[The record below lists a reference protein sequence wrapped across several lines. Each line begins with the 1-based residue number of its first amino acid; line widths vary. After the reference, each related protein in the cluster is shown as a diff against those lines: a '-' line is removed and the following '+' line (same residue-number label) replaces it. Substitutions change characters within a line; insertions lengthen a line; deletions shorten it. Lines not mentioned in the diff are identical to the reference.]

1 MYAALVGRR
10 FCDATPSLGGTTG
23 AGGGDGGG
31 RAGVRVRGRLPPC
44 RARGRH
50 HHLRRRH
57 DSPPRQHGAVP
68 RRGRGWW
75 RPAPGA
81 PASHDVVG
89 HEHLRSYR
97 GAGFA
102 LGETE
107 RHGHTHHSRRELH
120 RRRQRAYTGP
130 APQGPAVKC
139 FQCGA
144 DVAPGARFCG
154 HCGTLVGDPHDTTL
168 VVPTDSGDDLL
179 QRLRMVLAGE
189 YEVEHELARGGMAVV
204 FKATEIGLRRV
215 VALKVL
221 PPELGL
227 TARAAERFK
236 REARMVAEIDHPNII
251 PVYRVGQIGG
261 ILFFVMKFIEGK
273 SLDAILQEQGALSVP
288 VTLYVLRAAAR
299 ALAYAHA
306 CGIVHR
312 DVKGANI
319 LVDSDG
325 RVMVSDFGVALRSS
339 DVTLTADGT
348 VIGTPPFM
356 SPEQC
361 AGRRA
366 GPQSDQYSLGIVAF
380 QMLAGSVPFHADTL
394 AGVMHHH
401 FFTPVPDL
409 TLVRDDLPAHLL
421 DVVRRALNKDADR
434 RFKTTREML
443 TAIEATAFSERDRQK
458 SERTLQ
464 HLVQGR
470 AVRRI
475 TTRALPPLAEMPTL
489 AMAALPAIPAR
500 RWRLTS
506 SIRLA
511 VLTAVGL
518 VAVGAAWL
526 LGRPSGAPAPA
537 RGASS
542 DAAGPAGAA
551 RPPTAIPPVAPA
563 PRRAAVPTGR
573 LRLLTTPTTASIW
586 IDGRRVGTGS
596 VYDDVPIPPGAR
608 HLEVRAPGYE
618 TFDTTVVIEAGG
630 TLSLKRVT
638 LRSRGAG

>member
-1 MYAALVGRR
+1 M
-10 FCDATPSLGGTTG
+10 
-23 AGGGDGGG
+23 
-31 RAGVRVRGRLPPC
+31 
-44 RARGRH
+44 
-50 HHLRRRH
+50 
-57 DSPPRQHGAVP
+57 
-68 RRGRGWW
+68 
-75 RPAPGA
+75 
-81 PASHDVVG
+81 
-89 HEHLRSYR
+89 
-97 GAGFA
+97 
-102 LGETE
+102 
-107 RHGHTHHSRRELH
+107 
-120 RRRQRAYTGP
+120 
-130 APQGPAVKC
+130 KC
-139 FQCGA
+139 FKCGA
-144 DVAPGARFCG
+144 EVPPPARFCG
-154 HCGTLVGDPHDTTL
+154 HCGTLVGDPHDATL
-168 VVPTDSGDDLL
+168 LVPPESGDDLL

-204 FKATEIGLRRV
+204 FKATEIGLRRI

-261 ILFFVMKFIEGK
+261 ILFFVMKFVEGK
-273 SLDAILQEQGALSVP
+273 SLDAILQEQGALPVP

-312 DVKGANI
+312 DVKGSNI

-366 GPQSDQYSLGIVAF
+366 GPQSDQYSLGVVAF

-409 TLVRDDLPAHLL
+409 ALARDDLPAPLL
-421 DVVRRALNKDADR
+421 DVVQRALNKDPER
-434 RFKTTREML
+434 RFKTTRDML
-443 TAIEATAFSERDRQK
+443 AAIEATAFSERDRQK

-464 HLVQGR
+464 HLVRGR
-470 AVRRI
+470 AVKKI
-475 TTRALPPLAEMPTL
+475 ATRSLPPLADMPTL
-489 AMAALPAIPAR
+489 AMEGVPAMPGPRPRRRLPSTAQ
-500 RWRLTS
+500 
-506 SIRLA
+506 LA
-511 VLTAVGL
+511 GLTAGGL
-518 VAVGAAWL
+518 LALGAVWVLDRPSAMPAPAVGAPSDSVARSPVSAPPP
-526 LGRPSGAPAPA
+526 RP
-537 RGASS
+537 
-542 DAAGPAGAA
+542 
-551 RPPTAIPPVAPA
+551 VV
-563 PRRAAVPTGR
+563 RRAAPPTGR
-573 LRLLTTPTTASIW
+573 LRLLTTPPDAEIM
-586 IDGRRVGTGS
+586 IDGRRVGIGS
-596 VYDDVPIPPGAR
+596 VFDLEISPGPR
-608 HLEVRAPGYE
+608 HIEVRARGYE
-618 TFDTTVVIEAGG
+618 TFDTTVVVAPGG
-630 TLSLKRVT
+630 TLSLGRVM

>member
-1 MYAALVGRR
+1 M
-10 FCDATPSLGGTTG
+10 
-23 AGGGDGGG
+23 
-31 RAGVRVRGRLPPC
+31 
-44 RARGRH
+44 
-50 HHLRRRH
+50 
-57 DSPPRQHGAVP
+57 
-68 RRGRGWW
+68 
-75 RPAPGA
+75 
-81 PASHDVVG
+81 
-89 HEHLRSYR
+89 
-97 GAGFA
+97 
-102 LGETE
+102 
-107 RHGHTHHSRRELH
+107 
-120 RRRQRAYTGP
+120 
-130 APQGPAVKC
+130 KC
-139 FQCGA
+139 FKCGA
-144 DVAPGARFCG
+144 DVPPPARFCG
-154 HCGTLVGDPHDTTL
+154 HCGTLVGDPHDATL
-168 VVPTDSGDDLL
+168 MVPPESGDDLL

-204 FKATEIGLRRV
+204 FKATEVGLRRL

-261 ILFFVMKFIEGK
+261 ILFIVMKFIEGK
-273 SLDAILQEQGALSVP
+273 SLDAIVQEQGALPVP
-288 VTLYVLRAAAR
+288 VTLYMLRAAAR

-325 RVMVSDFGVALRSS
+325 RVMVSDFGVALRSA

-348 VIGTPPFM
+348 VIGTPAFM

-421 DVVRRALNKDADR
+421 DVVRRALNKDPDR
-434 RFKTTREML
+434 RFKATRDML
-443 TAIEATAFSERDRQK
+443 TAIEATAFSERDRRK

-464 HLVQGR
+464 YLVQGR
-470 AVRRI
+470 AVKKI
-475 TTRALPPLAEMPTL
+475 TTHALPPLADMPTL
-489 AMAALPAIPAR
+489 AMGALPTIPAR
-500 RWRLTS
+500 PRRLTAS
-506 SIRLA
+506 MRLA
-511 VLTAVGL
+511 ALTAVGL
-518 VAVGAAWL
+518 VAVGTAWL
-526 LGRPSGAPAPA
+526 LGRPSGAP
-537 RGASS
+537 
-542 DAAGPAGAA
+542 GPAVGAPVDSPSGRSVPPP
-551 RPPTAIPPVAPA
+551 RPVI
-563 PRRAAVPTGR
+563 RRAAPPTGR

-596 VYDDVPIPPGAR
+596 VYDEVPISPGAR

>member
-1 MYAALVGRR
+1 M
-10 FCDATPSLGGTTG
+10 
-23 AGGGDGGG
+23 
-31 RAGVRVRGRLPPC
+31 
-44 RARGRH
+44 
-50 HHLRRRH
+50 
-57 DSPPRQHGAVP
+57 
-68 RRGRGWW
+68 
-75 RPAPGA
+75 
-81 PASHDVVG
+81 
-89 HEHLRSYR
+89 
-97 GAGFA
+97 
-102 LGETE
+102 
-107 RHGHTHHSRRELH
+107 
-120 RRRQRAYTGP
+120 
-130 APQGPAVKC
+130 KC

-144 DVAPGARFCG
+144 DVPPPARFCG
-154 HCGTLVGDPHDTTL
+154 HCGTLVGDPHDAT
-168 VVPTDSGDDLL
+168 VMVPPQSGDDLL

-204 FKATEIGLRRV
+204 FKATEVGLRRV

-261 ILFFVMKFIEGK
+261 ILFIVMKFVEGK

-288 VTLYVLRAAAR
+288 VTLHVLRAAAR

-319 LVDSDG
+319 LIDSDG
-325 RVMVSDFGVALRSS
+325 RMMVSDFGVALRSA

-409 TLVRDDLPAHLL
+409 TQARDDVPAQLL
-421 DVVRRALNKDADR
+421 DVVQRALNKDPDR

-443 TAIEATAFSERDRQK
+443 TAIEATPFSERDRQK

-470 AVRRI
+470 AVKKI
-475 TTRALPPLAEMPTL
+475 TTHALPPLAEMPTL
-489 AMAALPAIPAR
+489 AMQALPALPTR

-506 SIRLA
+506 SVRLA

-526 LGRPSGAPAPA
+526 LGRPSRVPAPAVGVAFDSTSRGPAPAPPS
-537 RGASS
+537 R
-542 DAAGPAGAA
+542 PA
-551 RPPTAIPPVAPA
+551 V
-563 PRRAAVPTGR
+563 RRAAPPTPTGK
-573 LRLLTTPTTASIW
+573 LRLLTTPPNAEIF

-596 VYDDVPIPPGAR
+596 VFDDVPISPGAR
-608 HLEVRAPGYE
+608 RLEVRARGYE
-618 TFDTTVVIEAGG
+618 TFDTTVVIEPGG

-638 LRSRGAG
+638 LRSRGAP

>member
-1 MYAALVGRR
+1 M
-10 FCDATPSLGGTTG
+10 
-23 AGGGDGGG
+23 
-31 RAGVRVRGRLPPC
+31 
-44 RARGRH
+44 
-50 HHLRRRH
+50 
-57 DSPPRQHGAVP
+57 
-68 RRGRGWW
+68 
-75 RPAPGA
+75 
-81 PASHDVVG
+81 
-89 HEHLRSYR
+89 
-97 GAGFA
+97 
-102 LGETE
+102 
-107 RHGHTHHSRRELH
+107 
-120 RRRQRAYTGP
+120 
-130 APQGPAVKC
+130 KC

-409 TLVRDDLPAHLL
+409 TLVRDDLPAQPGLRRQSPRSRPPRAAPQYRPAACGCSRLL
-421 DVVRRALNKDADR
+421 PPRRSGSTGVGSAPVACTMMCRFPPGPGTSRFVRRATR
-434 RFKTTREML
+434 RS
-443 TAIEATAFSERDRQK
+443 I
-458 SERTLQ
+458 
-464 HLVQGR
+464 
-470 AVRRI
+470 
-475 TTRALPPLAEMPTL
+475 
-489 AMAALPAIPAR
+489 R
-500 RWRLTS
+500 RW
-506 SIRLA
+506 
-511 VLTAVGL
+511 
-518 VAVGAAWL
+518 
-526 LGRPSGAPAPA
+526 
-537 RGASS
+537 
-542 DAAGPAGAA
+542 
-551 RPPTAIPPVAPA
+551 
-563 PRRAAVPTGR
+563 
-573 LRLLTTPTTASIW
+573 
-586 IDGRRVGTGS
+586 
-596 VYDDVPIPPGAR
+596 
-608 HLEVRAPGYE
+608 
-618 TFDTTVVIEAGG
+618 
-630 TLSLKRVT
+630 
-638 LRSRGAG
+638 

>member
-1 MYAALVGRR
+1 
-10 FCDATPSLGGTTG
+10 
-23 AGGGDGGG
+23 
-31 RAGVRVRGRLPPC
+31 
-44 RARGRH
+44 
-50 HHLRRRH
+50 
-57 DSPPRQHGAVP
+57 
-68 RRGRGWW
+68 
-75 RPAPGA
+75 
-81 PASHDVVG
+81 
-89 HEHLRSYR
+89 
-97 GAGFA
+97 
-102 LGETE
+102 
-107 RHGHTHHSRRELH
+107 
-120 RRRQRAYTGP
+120 
-130 APQGPAVKC
+130 VKC

-144 DVAPGARFCG
+144 EVPLLARFCG
-154 HCGTLVGDPHDTTL
+154 HCGTLVGDPQDATL
-168 VVPTDSGDDLL
+168 MVPPESGDDLL

-261 ILFFVMKFIEGK
+261 ILFFVMKFVEGK
-273 SLDAILQEQGALSVP
+273 SLDAILQEQGALPVP
-288 VTLYVLRAAAR
+288 ATLFVLRAAAR

-319 LVDSDG
+319 LLDSDG

-380 QMLAGSVPFHADTL
+380 QMLAGAVPFHADTL

-409 TLVRDDLPAHLL
+409 ALVRDDVPAQLL
-421 DVVRRALNKDADR
+421 DVVRRALSKDPDR
-434 RFKTTREML
+434 RFKATRDML
-443 TAIEATAFSERDRQK
+443 TAIEATPFSERDRQK

-470 AVRRI
+470 AVKKI
-475 TTRALPPLAEMPTL
+475 ATRGLPPLADMPTL
-489 AMAALPAIPAR
+489 AMGAVVAPPAPPPGR
-500 RWRLTS
+500 RPLSPTVRV
-506 SIRLA
+506 A
-511 VLTAVGL
+511 GLTAAGVLALG
-518 VAVGAAWL
+518 AVWL

-537 RGASS
+537 VGAPFDSGS
-542 DAAGPAGAA
+542 GRSASVPPS
-551 RPPTAIPPVAPA
+551 RPVV
-563 PRRAAVPTGR
+563 RRAAPPPPSGR
-573 LRLLTTPTTASIW
+573 LRLLTTPPNAEIL
-586 IDGRRVGTGS
+586 IDGRPVGIGS
-596 VYDDVPIPPGAR
+596 VFDDVPISPGAR
-608 HLEVRAPGYE
+608 HLEVRARGYE
-618 TFDTTVVIEAGG
+618 TFDTTVVIEAGV

-638 LRSRGAG
+638 LRSRGTG

>member
-1 MYAALVGRR
+1 M
-10 FCDATPSLGGTTG
+10 
-23 AGGGDGGG
+23 
-31 RAGVRVRGRLPPC
+31 
-44 RARGRH
+44 
-50 HHLRRRH
+50 
-57 DSPPRQHGAVP
+57 
-68 RRGRGWW
+68 
-75 RPAPGA
+75 
-81 PASHDVVG
+81 
-89 HEHLRSYR
+89 
-97 GAGFA
+97 
-102 LGETE
+102 
-107 RHGHTHHSRRELH
+107 
-120 RRRQRAYTGP
+120 
-130 APQGPAVKC
+130 KC

-144 DVAPGARFCG
+144 EVPPPARFCG
-154 HCGTLVGDPHDTTL
+154 HCGTLVGDPLDATL
-168 VVPTDSGDDLL
+168 MVPPESGDDLL

-204 FKATEIGLRRV
+204 FKATEVGLRRV

-261 ILFFVMKFIEGK
+261 ILFIVMKFVEGK

-288 VTLYVLRAAAR
+288 VTLHVLRAAAR

-319 LVDSDG
+319 LIDSDG
-325 RVMVSDFGVALRSS
+325 RVMVSDFGVALRSA

-409 TLVRDDLPAHLL
+409 TLARDDVPAPLL
-421 DVVRRALNKDADR
+421 DVVRRALHKDPDR
-434 RFKTTREML
+434 RFKATRDML

-470 AVRRI
+470 AVRKI
-475 TTRALPPLAEMPTL
+475 TTHALPPLADMPTL
-489 AMAALPAIPAR
+489 AMGALPAIPAR
-500 RWRLTS
+500 PRRLTAS
-506 SIRLA
+506 VRLA
-511 VLTAVGL
+511 ALTAVGL

-526 LGRPSGAPAPA
+526 LGRPSRAPAPTVGVPVDSPSG
-537 RGASS
+537 RSASV
-542 DAAGPAGAA
+542 PPP
-551 RPPTAIPPVAPA
+551 RPVV
-563 PRRAAVPTGR
+563 RRAAPPTGR

-596 VYDDVPIPPGAR
+596 VYDEVPISPGAR

-630 TLSLKRVT
+630 TLLLKRVT

>member
-1 MYAALVGRR
+1 MV
-10 FCDATPSLGGTTG
+10 
-23 AGGGDGGG
+23 
-31 RAGVRVRGRLPPC
+31 PP
-44 RARGRH
+44 
-50 HHLRRRH
+50 
-57 DSPPRQHGAVP
+57 Q
-68 RRGRGWW
+68 
-75 RPAPGA
+75 
-81 PASHDVVG
+81 
-89 HEHLRSYR
+89 
-97 GAGFA
+97 
-102 LGETE
+102 
-107 RHGHTHHSRRELH
+107 
-120 RRRQRAYTGP
+120 
-130 APQGPAVKC
+130 
-139 FQCGA
+139 
-144 DVAPGARFCG
+144 
-154 HCGTLVGDPHDTTL
+154 
-168 VVPTDSGDDLL
+168 SGDDLL

-204 FKATEIGLRRV
+204 FKATEVGLRRM

-261 ILFFVMKFIEGK
+261 ILFFVMKFVEGK

-288 VTLYVLRAAAR
+288 VSLYVLRAAAR

-319 LVDSDG
+319 LIDSDG

-339 DVTLTADGT
+339 DVTLTVDGT

-409 TLVRDDLPAHLL
+409 TLVRDDVPAQLL
-421 DVVRRALNKDADR
+421 DVVRRSLNKDPER
-434 RFKTTREML
+434 RFQATRDML

-470 AVRRI
+470 AVKKI
-475 TTRALPPLAEMPTL
+475 ATRGLPPLAEMPTL
-489 AMAALPAIPAR
+489 AMQAAPTIPRPQGR
-500 RWRLTS
+500 RRLSTVQ
-506 SIRLA
+506 LA
-511 VLTAVGL
+511 GLTAAGL
-518 VAVGAAWL
+518 VALGGVWL
-526 LGRPSGAPAPA
+526 LARPARVPAPAVSAPPDSVSRSPASAPAPS
-537 RGASS
+537 RL
-542 DAAGPAGAA
+542 
-551 RPPTAIPPVAPA
+551 VV
-563 PRRAAVPTGR
+563 RRAAPPSPSGR
-573 LRLLTTPTTASIW
+573 LRLLTTPPNADIF
-586 IDGRRVGTGS
+586 IDGRKVGTGS
-596 VYDDVPIPPGAR
+596 VFDEVPISPGAR
-608 HLEVRAPGYE
+608 HLEVRARGYE
-618 TFDTTVVIEAGG
+618 TFDTTVVIEAGS
-630 TLSLKRVT
+630 TLSLRRVT
-638 LRSRGAG
+638 LRSRGTG

>member
-1 MYAALVGRR
+1 
-10 FCDATPSLGGTTG
+10 
-23 AGGGDGGG
+23 
-31 RAGVRVRGRLPPC
+31 
-44 RARGRH
+44 
-50 HHLRRRH
+50 
-57 DSPPRQHGAVP
+57 
-68 RRGRGWW
+68 
-75 RPAPGA
+75 
-81 PASHDVVG
+81 
-89 HEHLRSYR
+89 
-97 GAGFA
+97 
-102 LGETE
+102 
-107 RHGHTHHSRRELH
+107 
-120 RRRQRAYTGP
+120 
-130 APQGPAVKC
+130 
-139 FQCGA
+139 
-144 DVAPGARFCG
+144 
-154 HCGTLVGDPHDTTL
+154 
-168 VVPTDSGDDLL
+168 
-179 QRLRMVLAGE
+179 
-189 YEVEHELARGGMAVV
+189 MAVV

-401 FFTPVPDL
+401 FFTPVPEL
-409 TLVRDDLPAHLL
+409 TLVRDDLPAQLL
-421 DVVRRALNKDADR
+421 DVVRRALNKDPDR

-443 TAIEATAFSERDRQK
+443 TAIEATAFSERERQK

-475 TTRALPPLAEMPTL
+475 TTRALPPLADMPTL
-489 AMAALPAIPAR
+489 AMAALPAIPTRPR
-500 RWRLTS
+500 RRLASTV
-506 SIRLA
+506 RLA
-511 VLTAVGL
+511 VLTAVAL
-518 VAVGAAWL
+518 VAGGAVWL

-537 RGASS
+537 VGAPVDSPS
-542 DAAGPAGAA
+542 GRSASVPPP
-551 RPPTAIPPVAPA
+551 RPVI
-563 PRRAAVPTGR
+563 RRAAPPTGR
-573 LRLLTTPTTASIW
+573 LRLLTTPTNAEIF
-586 IDGRRVGTGS
+586 IDGRRVGIGS
-596 VYDDVPIPPGAR
+596 VFDEVPISPGAR
-608 HLEVRAPGYE
+608 HLEVRARGYE
-618 TFDTTVVIEAGG
+618 TFDTTVVIEVGS